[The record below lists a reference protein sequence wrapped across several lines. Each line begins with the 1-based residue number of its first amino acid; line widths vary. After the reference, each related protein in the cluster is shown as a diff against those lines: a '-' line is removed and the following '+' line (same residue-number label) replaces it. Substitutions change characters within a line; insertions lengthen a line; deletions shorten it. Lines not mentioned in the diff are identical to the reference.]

1 MHSEGWGEQPASIG
15 HNSGEAWPQAEAQA
29 PELPKFEVK
38 YPGQPDTEEPEAYR
52 ARRNAEIQTWLSAK
66 PALETAKQY
75 EMDCRNKVTTTLFPT
90 PKKGTQRYELGGGYK
105 VKLQHTLTYS
115 LGDKEKTTDDG
126 LPYSIEQQVLD
137 LEAAITEKYPVE
149 GPLLL
154 KRLIKWKPEISGSE
168 YEKLDKSNEIEAAV
182 QTMISEHLTVKPGS
196 PQLAF
201 EEPKAD
207 S

>member
-1 MHSEGWGEQPASIG
+1 MNSEGWGEQPASIG

-38 YPGQPDTEEPEAYR
+38 YPGQPDTEEPEAFR
-52 ARRNAEIQTWLSAK
+52 MRRNAEIQAWQGNKLLAESAVK
-66 PALETAKQY
+66 VERDSRA
-75 EMDCRNKVTTTLFPT
+75 KVTATLFPT
-90 PKKGTQRYELGGGYK
+90 PNKGTQRYDLGGGYK

-115 LGDKEKTTDDG
+115 LGDKDKTTDDG
-126 LPYSIEQQVLD
+126 LPYTIEQQVLD
-137 LEAAITEKYPVE
+137 LEAAITAKYPVE

-201 EEPKAD
+201 EEPKA
-207 S
+207 SE